1 MDDGVL
7 PHDLAV
13 LPELDPL
20 GIGTDLDRSANGPA
34 VHGVAVLVEPDE
46 TGLRD

>member
-1 MDDGVL
+1 MS
-7 PHDLAV
+7 PYDLAV

-20 GIGTDLDRSANGPA
+20 GIGADLDWPA
-34 VHGVAVLVEPDE
+34 DGAAIHRIAVLVEPDE